1 MDLASQFNVARQ
13 RILAGE
19 QLTIAEQ
26 KDLITALRG
35 ARFGAAET
43 SATAKK
49 ATTAKRVAKTGP
61 SDEALAD
68 EFASLGL

>member
-1 MDLASQFNVARQ
+1 MDLAQQFNVARQ

-19 QLTIAEQ
+19 TLSISEQ
-26 KDLITALRG
+26 RELITALRG

-49 ATTAKRVAKTGP
+49 TKTAKTP
-61 SDEALAD
+61 ISDTDLAD
-68 EFASLGL
+68 EFAALGL